1 MEPTA
6 LKLIADWSFAPALI
20 GEAEVRDLAQ
30 SWFKALEALT
40 RHAGQPG
47 AGGRTPSDLPLVALS
62 QTEIERLEDLYP
74 RIEDVL
80 PLSPLQEGLLFHAL
94 YDAQAPDVY
103 TVQLELDLDGPLDGA
118 GLEAAAQALIA
129 RHAPLRAGFH
139 HHELSRPV
147 QIVVPQAA
155 APWRMID
162 LSSLDEVSRAAE
174 ATRIT
179 TEDRATRFDLA
190 APPLMRFALIRFATQ
205 QHRLVITNHHLLMD
219 GWSAPVL
226 VRELFQ
232 LYASKGDAGA
242 LPRLTPYRN
251 YLSFLAAQDRQAAV
265 AAWQE
270 MLAGLDEPTQVAPQ
284 ARRRTPVAPQQIAL
298 SLDETLTAALNQQA
312 RRQGLT
318 LNTMLQA
325 AWAILLGRM
334 TGRDDVVFGVT
345 VAGRPPEIAGIESMV
360 GLFINTLPLRLKL
373 PPGKPLR
380 ELLKETQDSQ
390 SRLMAHQHLGLAEIQ
405 ALAGLGELFD
415 TLIVFENY
423 PVERE
428 SIDIEARG
436 VRLAKVSGRDATHYP
451 LALVVMPGE
460 QLHLRLDY
468 QPDLFDH
475 DHVQTLASRLVR
487 LLEAA
492 VASPDAAL
500 GGLEILEAAERHRI
514 VEQWNATA
522 RAVAPS
528 SLPELFAAQAALTPD
543 AVAVVFEDR
552 ELSYAALDAHSNR
565 LAHHLRAQGVG
576 AETVVGLLVERS
588 LEMVIALIGI
598 LKAGGAYLP
607 LDPSYPVERLAFMVA
622 DAGCELLVTQQP
634 LIERLAA
641 TGRPARPRRG

>member
-1 MEPTA
+1 MLQAVWFDAGPERAGRLLLTIHHLSVDGVSWRILVPDLVAAWQAIANGSEPALPAKSSSFRRFAQRLAAHAQHPELIGELPLWTGMQSAPALSLYDGELDPRRDVSGTA
-6 LKLIADWSFAPALI
+6 GHVTLTLPGALTAALLTRVPTVFHGGINDVLLTGLALAVADWCRRHGRGESSGLGSKRGSHGPDTSSAVLLDLEGHGREEMFAGLDLSRTVGWHTSMFPVRLELGALDVEAALTGGEALGRMLKSIKEQLRALPNNGLGYGLLRYLNRETAPQLAGHAAPQIGFNYLGRVSTSDTADWSFANEDVRLGGSDPQMPLGHCIEINAHTLDGADGSQLIADWSFAPALI

-62 QTEIERLEDLYP
+62 QAEIERLEDLYP

-179 TEDRATRFDLA
+179 TEDRAARFDLA

-270 MLAGLDEPTQVAPQ
+270 MLAGLDEPTQVSPQ
-284 ARRRTPVAPQQIAL
+284 ARADA
-298 SLDETLTAALNQQA
+298 
-312 RRQGLT
+312 
-318 LNTMLQA
+318 
-325 AWAILLGRM
+325 
-334 TGRDDVVFGVT
+334 
-345 VAGRPPEIAGIESMV
+345 
-360 GLFINTLPLRLKL
+360 LRLRL
-373 PPGKPLR
+373 
-380 ELLKETQDSQ
+380 
-390 SRLMAHQHLGLAEIQ
+390 SR
-405 ALAGLGELFD
+405 
-415 TLIVFENY
+415 
-423 PVERE
+423 
-428 SIDIEARG
+428 
-436 VRLAKVSGRDATHYP
+436 
-451 LALVVMPGE
+451 
-460 QLHLRLDY
+460 
-468 QPDLFDH
+468 
-475 DHVQTLASRLVR
+475 SR
-487 LLEAA
+487 
-492 VASPDAAL
+492 S
-500 GGLEILEAAERHRI
+500 
-514 VEQWNATA
+514 
-522 RAVAPS
+522 
-528 SLPELFAAQAALTPD
+528 
-543 AVAVVFEDR
+543 
-552 ELSYAALDAHSNR
+552 
-565 LAHHLRAQGVG
+565 
-576 AETVVGLLVERS
+576 RS
-588 LEMVIALIGI
+588 
-598 LKAGGAYLP
+598 
-607 LDPSYPVERLAFMVA
+607 
-622 DAGCELLVTQQP
+622 T
-634 LIERLAA
+634 
-641 TGRPARPRRG
+641 RR